1 MKPVKQLWWKAPDG
15 DCHNYINEYVHRL
28 VEEQNYRHGLNLQ
41 NFRLYNDEEVGSLG
55 LSGYSSPS
63 SGINKRHKVTFNII
77 QSMVD
82 AATSEITSNLPTCTF
97 LTSGGSWNQ
106 QRRSQLLDKFCK
118 GLFYESKIYEV
129 APKVFTDACVFGT
142 GVMKIYKED
151 SEIRV
156 ERIFPDEIVADS
168 NESRYAL
175 PRQIF
180 QLKVINKEVLLHL
193 YPEKAL
199 AIEAAAVSDTE
210 RSYNG
215 RIEKREEEQLMVC
228 EAWHLPSG
236 KEADDGRHSIVIE
249 GATLLDES
257 YDFPYFPF
265 VFLNWK
271 DRLLGFW
278 GQGLAEMLTGI
289 QVEIN
294 QLLRTIQEAMNLA
307 KPKLL
312 IEKGSQIPK
321 GQINNE
327 LLGIIEY
334 IGQKPQIYAPK
345 PIAGEWFSHLDR
357 LFERSYE
364 IAGISEMAARS
375 KKPVGLESAVAL
387 REFSDVQTRRFYG
400 VASRYETLFVNAA
413 KQMIDLARRAE
424 EEGETFSTVSHG
436 DKYIEQIRWKDINL
450 GEESYV
456 MKITPTNLLPDTPA
470 GQLEFAKE
478 LIQSGLIQDPL
489 VAVRMLQF
497 PDIES
502 VTSQMTASSDI
513 VDMYIGDM
521 LEKGRYAS
529 PEPFMDLTLTLQK
542 TQNAYLLAKINGA
555 PVERLEL
562 LVRYMQECMELLAS
576 MQAAASEA
584 QAGQAVAEAGAGEV
598 MGPPPPGAPMEPSL
612 PAEGELP
619 PPPEMGPPPAAPPMG
634 PPPAAP
640 PMGPPA
646 MGPGA

>member
-1 MKPVKQLWWKAPDG
+1 MNPVKQLWWKTGDG
-15 DCHNYINEYVHRL
+15 ECHNHINEYVHRL
-28 VEEQNYRHGLNLQ
+28 VEEQSYRHHLNLQ

-55 LSGYSSPS
+55 LSGYSSPAA
-63 SGINKRHKVTFNII
+63 GINKRHKVTFNII

-82 AATSEITSNLPTCTF
+82 AATSEITSNMPTCTF
-97 LTSGGSWNQ
+97 LTSGGDWNQ

-118 GLFYESKIYEV
+118 GLFYESGIYDV

-142 GVMKIYKED
+142 GIMKIYRED
-151 SEIRV
+151 QDIQV
-156 ERIFPDEIVADS
+156 ERIFPDEIIADS
-168 NESRYAL
+168 NESRYAT

-199 AIEAAAVSDTE
+199 AIEAAAISDTE

-215 RIEKREEEQLMVC
+215 RIDRREEEQLMVC

-236 KEADDGRHSIVIE
+236 EGAEDGRHAIVIE

-257 YDFPYFPF
+257 YDLPYFPF

-312 IEKGSQIPK
+312 LEKGSQIPK
-321 GQINNE
+321 GQLNNE
-327 LLGIIEY
+327 VLGVIEY
-334 IGQKPQIYAPK
+334 IGNQPKVYAPK

-400 VASRYETLFVNAA
+400 VAARYERLFISAA
-413 KQMIDLARRAE
+413 KQMIDLARRASE
-424 EEGETFSTVSHG
+424 EDEVFSTVSHG
-436 DKYIEQIRWKDINL
+436 DKYIEQIKWKDINL

-478 LIQSGLIQDPL
+478 LIQSGLIEDPL
-489 VAVRMLQF
+489 VAVRLLQY

-502 VTSQMTASSDI
+502 VTSQMTAAGDI
-513 VDMYIGDM
+513 VDMYIADM

-529 PEPFMDLTLTLQK
+529 PEPFMDLTLALQK

-555 PVERLEL
+555 PLERMEL

-576 MQAAASEA
+576 MQASANQA
-584 QAGQAVAEAGAGEV
+584 QAQQSMAEASAVETT
-598 MGPPPPGAPMEPSL
+598 MPDRGPPPEPSGL
-612 PAEGELP
+612 PTPPTPPADPAGLP
-619 PPPEMGPPPAAPPMG
+619 PGPPEMGPG
-634 PPPAAP
+634 V
-640 PMGPPA
+640 
-646 MGPGA
+646 